1 MNILF
6 VTPRL
11 LYPVNRGD
19 KVRPYNFA
27 KILAK
32 KHNLSLLS
40 FIQTK
45 DELQYVEPLKEFFSS
60 VDTIYLPAWKSKL
73 KMGLNI
79 LSGEPLQVSY
89 FKDNRFDEKISEI
102 LARKRIDVVYIFHLR
117 MAQYFIKRNNTYRVL
132 DLCDTVSFF
141 MGRLLKHARWYMKPI
156 YAYEISKVK
165 KYEQQLMDYFEEYW
179 IISKEDKDA
188 LESNQKFSN
197 IQIIP
202 NGVDVEY
209 FKNTEDGSGRKSII
223 FVGYMGVESIDA
235 VFFFYDKIL
244 PIVRKEVPEALFY
257 IVGANPPD
265 KIKALERDKNII
277 VTGFVE
283 DLREYYKK
291 ASVAIAPM
299 RFVAGMQN
307 KILEAMSMSLPVVS
321 TFYGNEGINA
331 KDGESIFVADD
342 PKCFAQR
349 VIQILDDGDLKKK
362 MGNNARKFIEENYSW
377 NRVFDRVE
385 EIERNVTNSVNWR
398 RSF

>member
-27 KILAK
+27 KTLAK
-32 KHNLSLLS
+32 KHNLSLVS

-45 DELQYVEPLKEFFSS
+45 AELQYVDPLKEFFSS
-60 VDTIYLPAWKSKL
+60 VDTIYLPAWKSKVN
-73 KMGLNI
+73 MGLNI
-79 LSGEPLQVSY
+79 LSGKPLQVSY
-89 FKDNRFDEKISEI
+89 FKDSLFDEKISEI
-102 LARKRIDVVYIFHLR
+102 LVRKQIDVVYIFHLR
-117 MAQYFIKRNNTYRVL
+117 MAQYFIKRNNVYRVL

-156 YAYEISKVK
+156 YTYEIAKVK

-179 IISKEDKDA
+179 IISQEDKDA

-202 NGVDVEY
+202 NGVDIEY
-209 FKNTEDGSGRKSII
+209 FKNTEEGSGRKSII
-223 FVGYMGVESIDA
+223 FVGYMSVESIDA
-235 VFFFYDKIL
+235 VFYFYDHIL
-244 PIVRKEVPEALFY
+244 PIVRKEVPDVLFY

-265 KIKALERDKNII
+265 KVKALEKDKNII
-277 VTGFVE
+277 VTGYVE

-291 ASVAIAPM
+291 ADVAIAPM

-331 KDGESIFVADD
+331 KDGESIFVEDK
-342 PKCFAQR
+342 PEHFAQK
-349 VIQILDDGDLKKK
+349 VILLLKNNEIRKK
-362 MGNNARKFIEENYSW
+362 MGNSARKFIEENYSW
-377 NRVFDRVE
+377 YRVFERVNE
-385 EIERNVTNSVNWR
+385 VEKKIVNTVHY
-398 RSF
+398 

>member
-19 KVRPYNFA
+19 KVRPFNFA
-27 KILAK
+27 KVLAK
-32 KHNLSLLS
+32 KHNLSLFS

-45 DELQYVEPLKEFFSS
+45 AELQHVEPLKEFFSS
-60 VDTIYLPAWKSKL
+60 VDTITLPTWKSKL
-73 KMGLNI
+73 NMGLNI

-89 FKDNRFDEKISEI
+89 FKDRGFDEKISEI
-102 LARKRIDVVYIFHLR
+102 LARRQIDVVYIFHLR
-117 MAQYFIKRNNTYRVL
+117 MAQYFIMRNNTYRVL

-156 YAYEISKVK
+156 YTYEIAKVK

-179 IISKEDKDA
+179 IISREDRDA
-188 LESNQKFSN
+188 LESNRKFSN

-202 NGVDVEY
+202 NGVDIEY
-209 FKNTEDGSGRKSII
+209 FKNIEEGSGRKSII

-235 VFFFYDKIL
+235 VFYFYNQIL
-244 PIVRKEVPEALFY
+244 PMVREEVPDVLFY

-265 KIKALERDKNII
+265 KIKALEKDKNII
-277 VTGFVE
+277 VTGYVE
-283 DLREYYKK
+283 DLRDYYKK

-331 KDGESIFVADD
+331 KDGESIFVEDK
-342 PKCFAQR
+342 PEHFAQK
-349 VIQILDDGDLKKK
+349 VILLLKNNGIRRQ
-362 MGNNARKFIEENYSW
+362 MGNSARKFVEENYSW
-377 NRVFDRVE
+377 NKVLGRVE
-385 EIERNVTNSVNWR
+385 EIEKKIVNAVH
-398 RSF
+398 S

>member
-27 KILAK
+27 KILSK

-40 FIQTK
+40 FIQERA
-45 DELQYVEPLKEFFSS
+45 ELQYVEPLKDFFGS
-60 VDTIYLPAWKSKL
+60 VDTIYLPPWKSKL

-89 FKDNRFDEKISEI
+89 FKDSRFDQKISEI
-102 LARKRIDVVYIFHLR
+102 LARRQIDVVYIFHLR
-117 MAQYFIKRNNTYRVL
+117 MAQYFIKRNNIYRVL

-156 YAYEISKVK
+156 YAYEIAKVK
-165 KYEQQLMDYFEEYW
+165 KYEQKLMSPFEEYW
-179 IISKEDKDA
+179 IISEEDRDA
-188 LESNQKFSN
+188 LESNRKFSN

-202 NGVDVEY
+202 NGVDVDY
-209 FKNTEDGSGRKSII
+209 FKNTEGSSDRKSII

-235 VFFFYDKIL
+235 VFYFYDHIL
-244 PIVRKEVPEALFY
+244 SMVRKEVPDVLFY
-257 IVGANPPD
+257 IVGANPPN
-265 KIKALERDKNII
+265 KVKALERDKNII

-283 DLREYYKK
+283 DLRDYYKK

-307 KILEAMSMSLPVVS
+307 KILEAMSMSLPVVTTS
-321 TFYGNEGINA
+321 YGNEGINA
-331 KDGESIFVADD
+331 RNNESIFVEDE
-342 PKCFAQR
+342 PYNFAQK
-349 VIQILDDGDLKKK
+349 IILLLKDNNLREKL
-362 MGNNARKFIEENYSW
+362 GNNARNFIEEKYSW
-377 NRVFDRVE
+377 NKVLDRVE
-385 EIERNVTNSVNWR
+385 EIEKK
-398 RSF
+398 

>member
-27 KILAK
+27 KTLAK
-32 KHNLSLLS
+32 KHNLSLVS

-45 DELQYVEPLKEFFSS
+45 AELQYVDPLKEFFSS
-60 VDTIYLPAWKSKL
+60 VDTIYLPAWKSKVN
-73 KMGLNI
+73 MGLNI
-79 LSGEPLQVSY
+79 LSGKPLQVSY
-89 FKDNRFDEKISEI
+89 FKDSLFDEKISEI
-102 LARKRIDVVYIFHLR
+102 LVRKQIDVVYIFHLR
-117 MAQYFIKRNNTYRVL
+117 MAQYFIKRNNVYRVL

-156 YAYEISKVK
+156 YTYEIAKVK

-179 IISKEDKDA
+179 IISQEDKDA

-202 NGVDVEY
+202 NGVDIEY
-209 FKNTEDGSGRKSII
+209 FKNTEEGSGRKSII
-223 FVGYMGVESIDA
+223 FVGYMSVESIDA
-235 VFFFYDKIL
+235 VFYFYDHIL
-244 PIVRKEVPEALFY
+244 PIVRKEVPDVLFY

-265 KIKALERDKNII
+265 KVKALEKDKNII
-277 VTGFVE
+277 VTGYVE

-331 KDGESIFVADD
+331 KDGESIFVEDK
-342 PKCFAQR
+342 PEHFAQK
-349 VIQILDDGDLKKK
+349 VILLLKNNEIRKK
-362 MGNNARKFIEENYSW
+362 MGNSARKFIEENYSW
-377 NRVFDRVE
+377 YRVFERVNE
-385 EIERNVTNSVNWR
+385 VEKKIVNTVHY
-398 RSF
+398 

>member
-27 KILAK
+27 KTLAK
-32 KHNLSLLS
+32 KHNLSLVS

-45 DELQYVEPLKEFFSS
+45 AELQYVDPLKEFFSS
-60 VDTIYLPAWKSKL
+60 VDTIYLPAWKSKVN
-73 KMGLNI
+73 MGLNI
-79 LSGEPLQVSY
+79 LSGKPLQVSY
-89 FKDNRFDEKISEI
+89 FKDSLFDEKISEI
-102 LARKRIDVVYIFHLR
+102 LVRKQIDVVYIFHLR
-117 MAQYFIKRNNTYRVL
+117 MAQYFIKRNNVYRVL

-156 YAYEISKVK
+156 YTYEIAKVK

-179 IISKEDKDA
+179 IISQEDKDA

-202 NGVDVEY
+202 NGVDIEY
-209 FKNTEDGSGRKSII
+209 FKNTEEGSGRKSII
-223 FVGYMGVESIDA
+223 FVGYMSVESIDA
-235 VFFFYDKIL
+235 VFYFYDHIL
-244 PIVRKEVPEALFY
+244 PIVRKEVPDVLFY

-265 KIKALERDKNII
+265 KVKALEKDKNII
-277 VTGFVE
+277 VTGYVE

-331 KDGESIFVADD
+331 KDGESIFVEDK
-342 PKCFAQR
+342 PEHFAQK
-349 VIQILDDGDLKKK
+349 VILLLKNNEIRKK
-362 MGNNARKFIEENYSW
+362 MGNSARKFIEENYSW
-377 NRVFDRVE
+377 YRLFERVNEVE
-385 EIERNVTNSVNWR
+385 KKIVNTVHY
-398 RSF
+398 

>member
-27 KILAK
+27 KTLAK
-32 KHNLSLLS
+32 KHNLSLVS

-45 DELQYVEPLKEFFSS
+45 AELQYVDPLKEFFSS
-60 VDTIYLPAWKSKL
+60 VDTIYLPAWKSKVN
-73 KMGLNI
+73 MGLNI
-79 LSGEPLQVSY
+79 LSGKPLQVSY
-89 FKDNRFDEKISEI
+89 FKDSLFDEKISEI
-102 LARKRIDVVYIFHLR
+102 LVRKQIDVVYIFHLR
-117 MAQYFIKRNNTYRVL
+117 MAQYFIKRNNVYRVL

-156 YAYEISKVK
+156 YTYEIAKVK

-179 IISKEDKDA
+179 IISQEDRDA

-202 NGVDVEY
+202 NGVDIEY
-209 FKNTEDGSGRKSII
+209 FKNTEEGSGRKSII
-223 FVGYMGVESIDA
+223 FVGYMSVESIDA
-235 VFFFYDKIL
+235 VFYFYDHIL
-244 PIVRKEVPEALFY
+244 PIVRKEVPDVLFY

-265 KIKALERDKNII
+265 KVKALEKDKNII
-277 VTGFVE
+277 VTGYVE

-331 KDGESIFVADD
+331 KDGESIFVEDK
-342 PKCFAQR
+342 PEHFAQK
-349 VIQILDDGDLKKK
+349 VILLLKNNEIRKK
-362 MGNNARKFIEENYSW
+362 MGNSARKFVEENYSW
-377 NRVFDRVE
+377 YRVFERVNE
-385 EIERNVTNSVNWR
+385 VEKKIVNTVHY
-398 RSF
+398 